1 MPVSSILVSP
11 DVAPDEP
18 RAPSKAAW
26 QAMTEAERNAVVAR
40 LGPMPRENQPP
51 VGDPHINAERV
62 AEDSLQ
68 GWFRKRQTKAYI
80 GRGITVYYADESR
93 FEPDLFVVFD
103 VEEGERISWVVE
115 REGRG
120 LDFVLEIL
128 FAGDRKKDTVA
139 NVARYARLG
148 VPEYFVY
155 DIKLGDIKGWRL
167 EAGRTEYTPLVG
179 QQGRW
184 RSEALGLEL
193 GLLDGKLRFYA
204 GSAILQLTQEINEA
218 LGRALDEAVLRAQ
231 LAQEEIAGSAQ
242 LLAEE
247 ARLRAE
253 EARLRAEEAR
263 LRAEA
268 EAEVARLRAELARLK
283 GE

>member
-1 MPVSSILVSP
+1 MTTARDPL
-11 DVAPDEP
+11 DAKRPDEP
-18 RAPSKAAW
+18 RAPTTAVWRALG
-26 QAMTEAERNAVVAR
+26 EVERRAVVAA
-40 LGPMPRENQPP
+40 LGPMPRESLPP

-62 AEDSLQ
+62 VEDALD
-68 GWFRKRQTKAYI
+68 GWFRRRQTKAYI
-80 GRGITVYYADESR
+80 GRGITVYYPDEPR

-103 VEEGERISWVVE
+103 VEPGERISWIVD

-128 FAGDRKKDTVA
+128 FAGDRKKDMVQ
-139 NVARYARLG
+139 NVVRYARLG

-155 DIKLGDIKGWRL
+155 DVKLGDIRGWRL
-167 EAGRTEYTPLVG
+167 EAGRTEYTPIVG
-179 QQGRW
+179 QHGRW
-184 RSEALGLEL
+184 RSETLELEL

-204 GSAILQLTQEINEA
+204 ASALLQLTHEVNAA
-218 LGRALDEAVLRAQ
+218 LGQALDAAEARARQ
-231 LAQEEIAGSAQ
+231 AQEEV
-242 LLAEE
+242 AEE

-263 LRAEA
+263 LRAEEARMRAEA